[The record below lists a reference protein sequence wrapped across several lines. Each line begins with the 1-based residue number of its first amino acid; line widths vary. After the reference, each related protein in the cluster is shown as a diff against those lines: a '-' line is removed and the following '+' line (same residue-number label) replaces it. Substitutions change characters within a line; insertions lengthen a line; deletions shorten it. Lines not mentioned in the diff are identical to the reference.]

1 MDTDIENY
9 LEFLR
14 YCLAPEERA
23 VPQCVSDIDWMK
35 LKDFAS
41 QQAITGV
48 YWYGIQKMGGL
59 KDLPNGS
66 LYMLK
71 WMAKVVPEQRRSE
84 QVSTVAVKV
93 SRQFEAAGFDTCLLK
108 GQGNALLYPDPLMRA
123 PGDVDL
129 YVRSHGWHGDTDAD
143 IRKILAYCRKT
154 HPEGKAIYHHTQYGK
169 IDDVEIEVHYR
180 PSWLCSPIYNKRLQ
194 QFFLDHADEVF
205 ANEAELSA
213 GKIQVP
219 TWVFNLVYQLAHIN
233 SHLYEEGI
241 GLRQLIDYYYLLRR
255 SEGQKVRLDVDLS
268 QLGLRKIAGAVMWVL
283 VNVLGLEAELA
294 IVEPD
299 ERRGRFLLHEILAG
313 GNMGKHDDR
322 TLSGVYA
329 SPIKANIQRL
339 WRDLRLLRYF
349 PSESLS
355 EPFFRVY
362 HWIWRKKH

>member
-1 MDTDIENY
+1 MDKAVNDY

-23 VPQCVSDIDWMK
+23 VPQCVSTIDWLE

-108 GQGNALLYPDPLMRA
+108 GQGNALLYPDPLMRT

-129 YVRSHGWHGDTDAD
+129 LVRSHGFHGDVEED
-143 IRKILAYCRKT
+143 IPRVLAYCRKQN
-154 HPEGKAIYHHTQYGK
+154 PKGKTVYHHITLGN
-169 IDDVEIEVHYR
+169 IDDIEVEIHYR
-180 PSWLCSPIYNKRLQ
+180 SSWLSCPLYNRRLQ
-194 QFFLDHADEVF
+194 QFFRKYVDGCY
-205 ANEAELSA
+205 ANEAELSF
-213 GKIQVP
+213 GKIHVP
-219 TWVFNLVYQLAHIN
+219 TWEYNVVFQLSHIYK
-233 SHLYEEGI
+233 HLFEEGV
-241 GLRQLIDYYYLLRR
+241 GLRQIIDAFYLLRR